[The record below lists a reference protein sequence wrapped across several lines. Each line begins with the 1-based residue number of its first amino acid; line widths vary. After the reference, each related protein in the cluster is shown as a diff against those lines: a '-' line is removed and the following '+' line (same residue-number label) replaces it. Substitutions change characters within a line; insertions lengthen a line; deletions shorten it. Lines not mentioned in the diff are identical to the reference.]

1 MKILRQ
7 ASLLFVAF
15 IGSGCGAQQSSKELQ
30 QPALLAEAGPE
41 SHSEVQRVV
50 SKALGG
56 MEITLSPN
64 VFLESSQLVFD
75 KTPRQMGLIGRDMGR
90 PIKFELFLQGE
101 RCWLVRLPDGPRWL
115 LETPCKHTASN

>member
-1 MKILRQ
+1 MKVLSR

-15 IGSGCGAQQSSKELQ
+15 IASGCGAQQPSVGLL
-30 QPALLAEAGPE
+30 QPALLAEAGPQSRNE
-41 SHSEVQRVV
+41 IQRIVSE
-50 SKALGG
+50 AMGG

-101 RCWLVRLPDGPRWL
+101 RCWLVRLPDGPRWA
-115 LETPCKHTASN
+115 LEAKCVPAGQD